1 MTQAT
6 KSRTEITNALHLL
19 AAKEIDPLVPI
30 YERFFGLCP
39 EARGLMGHSDEP
51 MRGRML
57 EQTFELL
64 MDADL
69 HGAESYF
76 RWEITN
82 HVSAY
87 GVSATMY
94 DAYFEAIGQVLA
106 EALGEAWT
114 ASLNDAWR
122 MQVADLLADVAQV

>member
-6 KSRTEITNALHLL
+6 QSRT
-19 AAKEIDPLVPI
+19 
-30 YERFFGLCP
+30 
-39 EARGLMGHSDEP
+39 
-51 MRGRML
+51 
-57 EQTFELL
+57 
-64 MDADL
+64 
-69 HGAESYF
+69 
-76 RWEITN
+76 EITN

-87 GVSATMY
+87 GVSATIY

>member
-1 MTQAT
+1 MIQEAQSHTQV
-6 KSRTEITNALHLL
+6 ITALHLL
-19 AAKEIDPLVPI
+19 AAKEIDPLAQI
-30 YERFFGLCP
+30 YERFFRLCP

-57 EQTFELL
+57 EQTFEIL

-82 HVSAY
+82 HVTAY
-87 GVSATMY
+87 GVAPNMY

-106 EALGEAWT
+106 EILGEAWS

-122 MQVADLLADVAQV
+122 MQVANLLADVAQV

>member
-6 KSRTEITNALHLL
+6 QSHTEITDVIYLL
-19 AAKEIDPLVPI
+19 ATNEIDPLEEI
-30 YERFFGLCP
+30 YERFFRLCP
-39 EARGLMGHSDEP
+39 EARDSMGHSDEP

-87 GVSATMY
+87 GVSANMY

-122 MQVADLLADVAQV
+122 KQVADLLADVAQV